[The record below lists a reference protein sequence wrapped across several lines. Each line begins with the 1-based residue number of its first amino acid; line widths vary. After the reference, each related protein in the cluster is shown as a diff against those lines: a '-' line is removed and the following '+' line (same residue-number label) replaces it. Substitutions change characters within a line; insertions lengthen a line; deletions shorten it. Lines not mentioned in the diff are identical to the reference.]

1 MTDTCDYKF
10 YRLSDLKN
18 DSCEKTE
25 TDSQNKHFAD
35 YSVQNYYEC
44 GMKPAIKLATCQPNV
59 FYKGG
64 LGFSDYCGSNIDDDS
79 KLRIGSVQTSEP
91 GRISLYQRPFV
102 TVPYLGRGPSRPVLE
117 SQIQQGAL
125 SNNRKECGSISEQNY
140 YSHQTTPLVPSL
152 QATITNPHN
161 LVEESADK
169 GWIRGGIPTRDYAR
183 EQEYLDSH
191 ANNI

>member
-1 MTDTCDYKF
+1 MTDSCDYKF

-25 TDSQNKHFAD
+25 SNIQNQQFAD

-44 GMKPAIKLATCQPNV
+44 GMGPSIKLATCQPNI

-64 LGFSDYCGSNIDDDS
+64 FGFSDYCGSNIDDDS
-79 KLRIGSVQTSEP
+79 NLRIGSIQTNSP
-91 GRISLYQRPFV
+91 CKISLYQRPFV
-102 TVPYLGRGPSRPVLE
+102 TVPYLGRGPSKPVLE
-117 SQIQQGAL
+117 SKIQQGAV
-125 SNNRKECGSISEQNY
+125 SNNRKECGSVSEQNY

-161 LVEESADK
+161 LVEETADQ

-183 EQEYLDSH
+183 EQEYLDNH
-191 ANNI
+191 TNNI